1 MKKAINID
9 IFPADTPYESIFA
22 ALRAAGFAGAEL
34 NMFDKKKDFP
44 SLWEGADESEL
55 KAVAD
60 CAAQQGIEIVGV
72 VSAAFWTYKLSSDDA
87 QERARATE
95 LLQKLV
101 RAASALGTDSVLVVP
116 GTAESGQSYLQALDN
131 ARGCISAVL
140 PEAEEKG
147 VCLAIENVW
156 NRMFCS
162 PVELRDYIDAFGS

>member
-95 LLQKLV
+95 LLQKLD
-101 RAASALGTDSVLVVP
+101 RKSTRLNS
-116 GTAESGQSYLQALDN
+116 SH
-131 ARGCISAVL
+131 AR
-140 PEAEEKG
+140 
-147 VCLAIENVW
+147 
-156 NRMFCS
+156 
-162 PVELRDYIDAFGS
+162 